1 MKSRL
6 LSQLVLAISLAWMA
20 SASGKTPFAIDDLYS
35 LVDVAEPEFSAD
47 GEQIAYSVSEVNQ
60 EKDMYQSDLYLV
72 SWQGKKQRLTNTPLF
87 SEYHPKWSKDAD
99 KLAYLS
105 DNTADQ
111 TSQIFIMDLA
121 TKHSQQISHWTGGV
135 SDFVWSPDSRS
146 FAFIAEAV
154 PKIDPE
160 KTTPPIEIDRFQFK
174 DDERGYL
181 SYKQHLYLLTV
192 DDGQIRQLVSGEG
205 EQWLPSWSPDGKWLA
220 YVSKSGQDV
229 DRSLNYD
236 VFLIAPSGGEIKQ
249 VSHFTGADLEPY
261 WESRPAW
268 SPDSKRVAWLQ
279 SGEEKWIYYQPW
291 QIVVADIATGQQW
304 TPAHIDRCFYKPIW
318 GADGKLYA
326 LLERSLNTY
335 VVQIDVEQD
344 KLKQLTAGSRF
355 ALDFSV
361 AENGRIAVLESN
373 DEQPFV
379 LNSVEK
385 TPRTLANHNE
395 FLKQRQ
401 LAKTEEI
408 SFKASDGELIQGL
421 LVKPANYD
429 PKQIYP
435 TIVRVHGGP
444 VYQFS
449 HEFMWDWQ
457 VYASAG
463 YVVLAINPRGSSGR
477 GFDFAKAIYADWGQ
491 IDVSDILQ
499 ATDFVVE
506 QGISDPTQL
515 GIGGW
520 SYGSIL
526 TNYVI
531 ASDTRFKAAVSG
543 AGTSNVLGFY
553 GHDQYTREYEL
564 ELGTPWGNVDNY
576 VKLSYPFLHADRIKT
591 PTLFQ
596 CSALDYNVPC
606 LGAEQM
612 YQALSSLRVPSRLVI
627 YPDQHHGIS
636 VPSYLTHR
644 MQQNLVWYQQYL
656 TPSHT
661 LANKIK

>member
-6 LSQLVLAISLAWMA
+6 SAYLLLAISLTWVVGVNA
-20 SASGKTPFAIDDLYS
+20 KTPFVIDDLYR
-35 LVDVAEPEFSAD
+35 LADVAEPEFSAD
-47 GEQIAYSVSEVNQ
+47 SQHIAYSVSVVNQ
-60 EKDMYQSDLYLV
+60 QKDSYQSDLYVV
-72 SWQGKKQRLTNTPLF
+72 SWHGEKQRLTDTPLF
-87 SEYHPKWSKDAD
+87 SEFHPGWSQDGQ

-111 TSQIFIMDLA
+111 TNQIFVMELA
-121 TKHSQQISHWTGGV
+121 TRQSQQVSHWKGGI
-135 SDFVWSPDSRS
+135 SDFVWSPDGRQ

-154 PKIDPE
+154 PAIDPE
-160 KTTPPIEIDRFQFK
+160 KTPPPIEIERFQFK

-181 SYKQHLYLLTV
+181 RYKQHLYLLTLS
-192 DDGQIRQLVSGEG
+192 DGQVRQLVPGDG
-205 EQWLPSWSPDGKWLA
+205 EQWLPSWSPDGRWLA
-220 YVSKSGQDV
+220 YVSKSGDEV
-229 DRSLNYD
+229 DRTLNYD
-236 VFLIAPSGGEIKQ
+236 VFLLSPSSGESKQ
-249 VSHFTGADLEPY
+249 LSHFNGTDVDPY

-268 SPDSKRVAWLQ
+268 SADSKRVAWLQ
-279 SGEEKWIYYQPW
+279 SGEDKWIYYHPW
-291 QIVVADIATGQQW
+291 QIVVADIVSGQQW
-304 TPAHIDRCFYKPIW
+304 TPAHIDRCFYKPRW

-326 LLERSLNTY
+326 LLEQSLNTY

-344 KLKQLTAGSRF
+344 TLKQLTSGSRF

-361 AENGRIAVLESN
+361 AANGHIAVLESN

-395 FLKQRQ
+395 FLNQRQ
-401 LAKTEEI
+401 LATTEEV
-408 SFKASDGELIQGL
+408 SFKAPDGTLIQGL
-421 LVKPANYD
+421 LVRPANYD
-429 PKQIYP
+429 AKQTYP
-435 TIVRVHGGP
+435 TIVQVHGGP

-457 VYASAG
+457 LYAAAG
-463 YVVLAINPRGSSGR
+463 YVVLAVNPRGSSGR
-477 GFDFAKAIYADWGQ
+477 GFEFAKAIYADWGN
-491 IDVSDILQ
+491 IDLTDVLA
-499 ATDFVVE
+499 ATDYVID
-506 QGISDPTQL
+506 QGISDPARL

-526 TNYVI
+526 TNYII
-531 ASDTRFKAAVSG
+531 ASDSRFKAAVSG

-564 ELGTPWGNVDNY
+564 ELGTPWANFAAY
-576 VKLSYPFLHADRIKT
+576 VKLSYPFLHADRITT

-596 CSALDYNVPC
+596 CAQLDYNVPC

-627 YPDQHHGIS
+627 YPDQHHGLS
-636 VPSYLTHR
+636 VPSYISHR
-644 MQQNLVWYQQYL
+644 MQQNLAWYEQFLVPQKKRE
-656 TPSHT
+656 S
-661 LANKIK
+661 K